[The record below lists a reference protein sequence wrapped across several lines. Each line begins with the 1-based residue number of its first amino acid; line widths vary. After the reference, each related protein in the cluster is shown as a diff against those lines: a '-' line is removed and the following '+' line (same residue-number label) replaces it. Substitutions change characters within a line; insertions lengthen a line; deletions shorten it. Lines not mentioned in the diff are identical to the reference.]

1 MCVRVFTAETELE
14 YTDRDGPVVCW
25 DRLGLPDLDCDQKPV
40 WISSSS
46 LAGELIQ
53 PGPQEV
59 WTKWAGAECPTV
71 GGAYRNQADEKEHG
85 RRKDG
90 GLPVRDTAFY
100 GDKDVNL
107 LLDWAKTSSVDIN
120 YNWTGDRDV
129 PHRQKL
135 SHWRENP

>member
-59 WTKWAGAECPTV
+59 
-71 GGAYRNQADEKEHG
+71 
-85 RRKDG
+85 
-90 GLPVRDTAFY
+90 
-100 GDKDVNL
+100 
-107 LLDWAKTSSVDIN
+107 
-120 YNWTGDRDV
+120 
-129 PHRQKL
+129 
-135 SHWRENP
+135 